1 MDWQD
6 CSLVKPQI
14 SNEGSGK
21 GQALGYCVTV
31 GSAKCLSWDM
41 LVCLFG
47 VFYLVYLN
55 FDKAFAFTAGF
66 GHQPAH
72 ASKQKQTLH
81 FYFL

>member
-1 MDWQD
+1 M
-6 CSLVKPQI
+6 
-14 SNEGSGK
+14 GK
-21 GQALGYCVTV
+21 DRNLDIVSQWVQLSVYLGI
-31 GSAKCLSWDM
+31 CL

-47 VFYLVYLN
+47 VFYLVFLN
-55 FDKAFAFTAGF
+55 FDKAFALTAVF